1 MRMSQVAMNLG
12 ALGFSKWNVGLSL
25 AGLFSAFFLP
35 HFRYM
40 TFNTPWNSQPAYPL
54 GLNVRCCACCDPAY
68 HRCSHSTT

>member
-12 ALGFSKWNVGLSL
+12 ALGFSTWNVGLSL

-40 TFNTPWNSQPAYPL
+40 TFNPPWNAQPAYPL
-54 GLNVRCCACCDPAY
+54 GLNVRRCTCCDPAY
-68 HRCSHSTT
+68 CRYSHGAR